1 MQRRS
6 SSYGFARHLLFALA
20 TLPLLAAAARGGGG
34 GGAGSVEARP
44 TAQVLTSNRGMVV
57 AAAPEA
63 SRAGAEVLAA
73 GGNAMDAALAAAL
86 ALAVVYPQ
94 AGNLA
99 GGGFLVVRTPDG
111 VVRAL
116 DFRETA
122 PAGASSRMFLGKDGR
137 PVPGAST
144 STALA
149 VATPASVRGYAEA
162 HRRLGRLPWAAVV
175 APAERLA
182 REGFVIP
189 DGLSHDL
196 EDERGLLTRWDE
208 TRRVFFPGGRP
219 LAPGTRLK
227 QPELAETLARIGREG
242 ADAFH
247 RGEIAARIAAF
258 VREAGG
264 ILSEGDLAGYAPVWR
279 APEEIR
285 FGDLVVHTMPLPSSA
300 GLVLRSVLAQLEV
313 ARGPGAFRPDA
324 AAYHVLLEAERRAY
338 ADRNRWLGDGDC
350 VEVPLPELL
359 EPERL
364 VRLGAS
370 IDHEQATP
378 SGSVPG
384 GLAREREETTHLSVA
399 TPDGFAVS
407 LTTTLNGSFGNGA
420 IVPGTGVLLNNQM
433 DDFAAAPG
441 TPNMYGLVQGS
452 ANAVRAGARPLSSM
466 APAVVEKAGR
476 PFLVVGSPG
485 GSTIPTTV
493 LQVLLRTAGGEDL
506 GSAVAAP
513 RLHHQ
518 HTPDVVFVERGRAA
532 SEVLEGLRRRGH
544 ALRERGPIGKVHAVS
559 FSPDGRLVG
568 AADPRGYGASAAP

>member
-1 MQRRS
+1 MLAS
-6 SSYGFARHLLFALA
+6 S
-20 TLPLLAAAARGGGG
+20 RG
-34 GGAGSVEARP
+34 
-44 TAQVLTSNRGMVV
+44 VV
-57 AAAPEA
+57 VSAAPEA

-122 PAGASSRMFLGKDGR
+122 PAGATREMFLGPDGR
-137 PVPGAST
+137 PAAGRST
-144 STALA
+144 QTMLA
-149 VATPASVRGYAEA
+149 VATPGSVRGYAEA
-162 HRRLGRLPWAAVV
+162 HRLLGRLPWARVV

-182 REGFVIP
+182 REGFVVP
-189 DGLSHDL
+189 AGLSRDL

-208 TRRVFFPGGRP
+208 TRRLFFPGGRP
-219 LAPGTRLK
+219 LVPGARLK

-242 ADAFH
+242 PDAFH
-247 RGEIAARIAAF
+247 RGEIAARISAH
-258 VREAGG
+258 VRAHGG
-264 ILSEGDLAGYAPVWR
+264 VLAEEDLAGYAPVWR

-285 FGDLVVHTMPLPSSA
+285 FGDLVVRTMPLPSSA

-313 ARGPGAFRPDA
+313 ARGSGAFRPDA
-324 AAYHVLLEAERRAY
+324 AGYHLLLEAERRAY
-338 ADRNRWLGDGDC
+338 ADRNRWLGDADC
-350 VEVPLPELL
+350 VDVPVAELL
-359 EPERL
+359 EPARL
-364 VRLGAS
+364 SRYGAS
-370 IDHEQATP
+370 IDPDRATP
-378 SGSVPG
+378 STSVPG
-384 GLAREREETTHLSVA
+384 GLPREREETTHLSVA

-420 IVPGTGVLLNNQM
+420 IVPGTGILLNNEM

-441 TPNMYGLVQGS
+441 TPNLYGLVQGS
-452 ANAVRAGARPLSSM
+452 TNAVQAGARPLSSM
-466 APAVVEKAGR
+466 APAIVERSGR

-493 LQVLLRTAGGEDL
+493 LQVILRASGGEEL
-506 GSAVAAP
+506 ASAVAAP

-518 HTPDVVFVERGRAA
+518 HMPDVVFFERDRAP
-532 SEVLEGLRRRGH
+532 SEILEALRRRGH
-544 ALRERGPIGKVHAVS
+544 VLRERGPIGRVHAVS
-559 FSPDGRLVG
+559 FAADGRLIG
-568 AADPRGYGASAAP
+568 AADPRGYGACAAP

>member
-1 MQRRS
+1 M
-6 SSYGFARHLLFALA
+6 
-20 TLPLLAAAARGGGG
+20 PVAAGEPRG
-34 GGAGSVEARP
+34 
-44 TAQVLTSNRGMVV
+44 TAPVLTSDRGVV
-57 AAAPEA
+57 ASAAPEA
-63 SRAGAEVLAA
+63 SQAGAEMLAA

-122 PAGASSRMFLGKDGR
+122 PAGATREMFLGKDGR
-137 PVPGAST
+137 PVAGSST
-144 STALA
+144 TTALA

-162 HRRLGRLPWAAVV
+162 HRLLGRLPWATVV

-182 REGFVIP
+182 REGFVVP
-189 DGLSHDL
+189 AGLSEDL
-196 EDERGLLTRWDE
+196 AEERELLSRWDE
-208 TRRVFFPGGRP
+208 TRRLFFPGGRP
-219 LAPGTRLK
+219 LAPGARLT
-227 QPELAETLARIGREG
+227 QPELASTLGRIAREG
-242 ADAFH
+242 PDAFH

-258 VREAGG
+258 VRAGG
-264 ILSEGDLAGYAPVWR
+264 GVLSEHDLAGYAPVWR

-313 ARGPGAFRPDA
+313 ARGTGSFRPDA
-324 AAYHVLLEAERRAY
+324 AGYHLLLEAERRAY
-338 ADRNRWLGDGDC
+338 ADRNRWLGDRDC
-350 VEVPLPELL
+350 VEVPLAELL
-359 EPERL
+359 EPGRL
-364 VRLGAS
+364 ALLGGS
-370 IDHEQATP
+370 IDPDRSTP
-378 SGSVPG
+378 STSVPG
-384 GLAREREETTHLSVA
+384 SLAREREETTHLSVA

-420 IVPGTGVLLNNQM
+420 IVPGTGVLLNNEM

-441 TPNMYGLVQGS
+441 TPNLYGLVQGS
-452 ANAVRAGARPLSSM
+452 ANAVQAGARPLSSM
-466 APAVVEKAGR
+466 APAIVERSGR
-476 PFLVVGSPG
+476 PLLVVGSPG

-493 LQVLLRTAGGEDL
+493 LQVLLRAAGGEEL
-506 GSAVAAP
+506 ASAVAAP

-518 HTPDVVFVERGRAA
+518 HTPDVVFFERGRVP
-532 SEVLEGLRRRGH
+532 SELLEGLRRRGH
-544 ALRERGPIGKVHAVS
+544 ALRERGSIGRVHAVA
-559 FSPDGRLVG
+559 FAPDGRLVG

>member
-1 MQRRS
+1 MRTRS
-6 SSYGFARHLLFALA
+6 SSSVSARPLLLALA
-20 TLPLLAAAARGGGG
+20 TLPLLAAVARGEERAPAG
-34 GGAGSVEARP
+34 GGAPRE
-44 TAQVLTSNRGMVV
+44 TAPVLSTSHGVV
-57 AAAPEA
+57 VSAAPEA

-122 PAGASSRMFLGKDGR
+122 PARATREMFLGKDGR
-137 PVPGAST
+137 PVAGSST
-144 STALA
+144 ETMLA
-149 VATPASVRGYAEA
+149 VATPGSVRGYAEA
-162 HRRLGRLPWAAVV
+162 HRLLGRLPWAQVV

-182 REGFVIP
+182 REGFVVP
-189 DGLSHDL
+189 AGLSADL
-196 EDERGLLTRWDE
+196 AEERELLRRWDE
-208 TRRVFFPGGRP
+208 TRRLFFPGGSP
-219 LAPGTRLK
+219 LAPGARLK
-227 QPELAETLARIGREG
+227 QPELAATLARIGREG

-247 RGEIAARIAAF
+247 RGEIAERIASY
-258 VREAGG
+258 VRAHGG
-264 ILSEGDLAGYAPVWR
+264 VLSEEDLAGYAPLWR

-313 ARGPGAFRPDA
+313 ARGTGPFRPDA
-324 AAYHVLLEAERRAY
+324 AGYHLLLEAERRAY

-350 VEVPLPELL
+350 AEVPLAELL
-359 EPERL
+359 EPARL
-364 VRLGAS
+364 ARLGSS
-370 IDHEQATP
+370 IDPDRATP
-378 SGSVPG
+378 STSVPSG
-384 GLAREREETTHLSVA
+384 PAREREETTHLSVA

-420 IVPGTGVLLNNQM
+420 IVPGTGVLLNNEM

-441 TPNMYGLVQGS
+441 TPNLYGLVQGS
-452 ANAVRAGARPLSSM
+452 ANAVQAGARPLSSM
-466 APAVVEKAGR
+466 APAIVEKAGR
-476 PFLVVGSPG
+476 PLLVVGSPG

-493 LQVLLRTAGGEDL
+493 LQVLLRTSGGEEL
-506 GSAVAAP
+506 AAAVAAP

-518 HTPDVVFVERGRAA
+518 HTPDVVFFERGRAP
-532 SEVLEGLRRRGH
+532 SELLEGLRRRGH
-544 ALRERGPIGKVHAVS
+544 VLRERGPIGKVHAVS
-559 FSPDGRLVG
+559 FAPDGRLVG
-568 AADPRGYGASAAP
+568 AADPRGYGASAVP